1 MNKKAVAYTLGNLLL
16 CVVVALLAPLLI
28 AVYYGHRYGEGD
40 LMAFVW
46 TIVVTIAAGLI
57 LRVTCR
63 TTPDLHNREG
73 FAVVA
78 LGWMVIAL
86 FGALPF
92 FFYGAFQAEGRGVV
106 DEFIFCYFESMSGF
120 STTGATVLT
129 EIEHL
134 PHGILFWRSLTHW
147 LGGMGIVVLAVAIL
161 PLLGVGGMQLYR
173 AEAPGPQ
180 TDRLTPRIASTAKL
194 MWGVYVLISGVEFL
208 FLWGGQ
214 LVGATQMT
222 AFDAACHAFGTMAT
236 GGFATK
242 NASIGQYNSVYIDVV
257 ITCFMFL
264 AGTNFALHYRAL
276 RGDIRSYWRD
286 TEFRFYC
293 FMYAFCI
300 SLITWNTLSSVGGA
314 APVYDSAGESLQYAS
329 FQVAAIITTTGYG
342 TADFELWPSL
352 SQCLLVMMMFF
363 GGCAGSTGGGMKH
376 VRFLLLIKHGYAEI
390 KRLIMP
396 RAVLPIRLGDRVV
409 SPDLMRNILG
419 FFSLFLGCVAVA
431 TLIMAALGLDTVTAF
446 TCVVATIFNI
456 GPGLGTVGPVDNYAH
471 IPAIGK
477 CVLSFCMVLGR
488 LELYTVLVLFAPQ
501 LWKR

>member
-1 MNKKAVAYTLGNLLL
+1 MNIKAVVYTLGNLLL
-16 CVVVALLAPLLI
+16 CVAVALLAPLLI
-28 AVYYGHRYGEGD
+28 ALYYARTRGEGD

-46 TIVVTIAAGLI
+46 TVVVTVAAGLI
-57 LRVTCR
+57 LRYACR
-63 TTPDLHNREG
+63 TEPDLHNREG

-78 LGWMVIAL
+78 LGWMVTAL

-92 FFYGAFQAEGRGVV
+92 FFFGAFRAEGRGVV

-120 STTGATVLT
+120 STTGATVL
-129 EIEHL
+129 EDIEWL

-208 FLWGGQ
+208 LLWIGG
-214 LVGATQMT
+214 MT

-242 NASIGQYNSVYIDVV
+242 NASIGHYDSVYFDVV
-257 ITCFMFL
+257 ITVFMML

-276 RGDIRSYWRD
+276 RGDIGAYWRD
-286 TEFRFYC
+286 TEFRFYA
-293 FMYAFCI
+293 FMYTLCVG
-300 SLITWNTLSSVGGA
+300 LIMWNTLSSVNGEEPIYDHGGKA
-314 APVYDSAGESLQYAS
+314 LQYAT
-329 FQVAAIITTTGYG
+329 FQVAAIATTTGYG
-342 TADFELWPSL
+342 TADFEVWPAL
-352 SQCLLVMMMFF
+352 SQVLLVMMMFF

-409 SPDLMRNILG
+409 APDLIRNILG
-419 FFSLFLGCVAVA
+419 FFFLFLGSVTIA
-431 TLIMAALGLDTVTAF
+431 TLIMAALGLDTVSAF

-456 GPGLGTVGPVDNYAH
+456 GPGLGTVGSTDNYAH

-477 CVLSFCMVLGR
+477 CVLSFCMIVGR